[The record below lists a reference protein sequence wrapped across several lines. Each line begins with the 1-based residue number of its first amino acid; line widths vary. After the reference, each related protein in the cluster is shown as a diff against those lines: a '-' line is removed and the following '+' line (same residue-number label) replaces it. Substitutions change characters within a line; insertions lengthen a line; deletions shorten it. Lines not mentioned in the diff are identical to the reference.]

1 MAETVKQQIHDQIR
15 IVRDR
20 IAQAAQRVGRRPDEV
35 RLIAVTKTHPVEFV
49 VTALEA
55 GITDIGENRVQEAIA
70 KFAALGLTPIAQQ
83 VRPRFHLI
91 GHLQTNK
98 AKLAVEWFHLIHSLD
113 SIKLA
118 DELEKHA
125 RARGRMCEVLIQ
137 VNVSGELTKFGIA
150 PDQVVALAEHVIEN
164 CPHLLVRGFMT
175 MAPFEAIAEATR
187 PHFCRLRGL
196 RDSLLQQFRG
206 CERFP
211 AYELSMGMTND
222 YEVAI
227 EEGATMVRIG
237 SAIFGVRAAH

>member
-1 MAETVKQQIHDQIR
+1 MVETVKQQIHEQIR
-15 IVRDR
+15 IVQER
-20 IAQAAQRVGRRPDEV
+20 IARAAQRVGRRPEEV

-49 VTALEA
+49 VAAMEA

-70 KFAALGLTPIAQQ
+70 KFGALRLTPIAQQ
-83 VRPRFHLI
+83 LKPRFHLI

-98 AKLAVEWFHLIHSLD
+98 AKLAVEWFDLIHSLD

-125 RARGRMCEVLIQ
+125 ATHGRMCEVLIQ
-137 VNVSGELTKFGIA
+137 VNVSGEETKFGIE
-150 PDQVVALAEHVIEN
+150 PVQVRSLVEHILQE
-164 CPHLLVRGFMT
+164 CPHLVVRGFMT
-175 MAPFEAIAEATR
+175 MAPFEAVAEATR
-187 PHFCRLRGL
+187 PHFRKLREL
-196 RDSLLQQFRG
+196 RDSLLQQFCG

-211 AYELSMGMTND
+211 AHELSMGMTND